1 MPKIT
6 FLNLPEEKKQ
16 TLITAMKREFSRV
29 PLYNA
34 SIANI
39 IKEASI
45 PRGSFYQYFEDKED
59 AFFYLLNEMVD
70 DFKNSFLRTLNK
82 CDGDLLETMILFFQL
97 MIEEEKE
104 INFLKNAFL
113 NMTYKI
119 EETLSTIFRDHERK
133 SHIRKLASI
142 INTSSL
148 NIVNDKELFHLLK
161 IISTITFRNV
171 VEKFAKDLSSD
182 EALGNYII
190 ELNLLKNGLVRK

>member
-1 MPKIT
+1 
-6 FLNLPEEKKQ
+6 
-16 TLITAMKREFSRV
+16 MKREFSRV

>member
-1 MPKIT
+1 
-6 FLNLPEEKKQ
+6 
-16 TLITAMKREFSRV
+16 MKREFSRV

-119 EETLSTIFRDHERK
+119 EETLSTIFRDHECE